1 MHFDQH
7 IHLDTHHRFSAEEVD
22 WGFTRYH
29 DIKTLTGGK
38 APFVNAKHQTV
49 ISIFLRVVKDETGV
63 LWHNLIK

>member
-1 MHFDQH
+1 LIKLKFIEIDAQ
-7 IHLDTHHRFSAEEVD
+7 HRFCGEEID

-38 APFVNAKHQTV
+38 EPLINSNNQTV